1 MFLAVQDRSVGD
13 RASHKM
19 KDQNDN
25 NNDNDNHNHNKTT
38 TTTTNTET
46 KTTNTSTTK
55 IKAIL
60 KKITSQVELLLC
72 EHLESIK
79 IQVQGKF
86 E

>member
-1 MFLAVQDRSVGD
+1 MFLVVQDRSIGD
-13 RASHKM
+13 HASHKM
-19 KDQNDN
+19 TKTTTTITMTTTTTM
-25 NNDNDNHNHNKTT
+25 KTT
-38 TTTTNTET
+38 TTTTKTKT
-46 KTTNTSTTK
+46 KTTKTTTTK